1 MRFANKRKSKM
12 KIIAPFFVLIIAATS
27 STQAQSIPQENKPM
41 YRIQISL
48 GEHVITGSLDNTPT
62 ARDFVKQL
70 PLTLELED
78 YGSTEKIAYPPNK
91 LTTQSAPAGIDPT
104 VGDIAY
110 YAPWGNFALF
120 YKDFGYSKGLIR
132 LGRITSGMEHLKY
145 PGTKQ
150 ATIKLI
156 SND

>member
-1 MRFANKRKSKM
+1 M
-12 KIIAPFFVLIIAATS
+12 KIIKILFTLIFAVAS

-41 YRIQISL
+41 YRIQIIL
-48 GEHVITGSLDNTPT
+48 GEHVIIGSLDGNPT
-62 ARDFVKQL
+62 VRDFVKQL
-70 PLTLELED
+70 PLTLEFED

-91 LTTQSAPAGIDPT
+91 LTAQGAPAGIDPSI
-104 VGDIAY
+104 GDIAY
-110 YAPWGNFALF
+110 YAPWGNLALF
-120 YKDFGYSKGLIR
+120 YNDFGYSKGLIR
-132 LGRITSGMEHLKY
+132 LGRITNGAEHLKY

>member
-1 MRFANKRKSKM
+1 MRFANKRKSRLR
-12 KIIAPFFVLIIAATS
+12 IIRAIFAMIFAVAS
-27 STQAQSIPQENKPM
+27 SAQAQSIPQENKSM

-48 GEHVITGSLDNTPT
+48 GEHVITGSLDDTPT
-62 ARDFVKQL
+62 ARDFIKQL

-91 LTTQSAPAGIDPT
+91 LTTQSAPAGMDPT

-110 YAPWGNFALF
+110 YAPWGNLALF

-132 LGRITSGMEHLKY
+132 LGRITSGVEYLKY

>member
-1 MRFANKRKSKM
+1 M
-12 KIIAPFFVLIIAATS
+12 KIISALFALTIAVALNA
-27 STQAQSIPQENKPM
+27 QAQSIPQENKPM
-41 YRIQISL
+41 YRIQITL
-48 GEHVITGSLDNTPT
+48 GEHVITASLDDTPT
-62 ARDFVKQL
+62 ARDFIKQL

-91 LTTQSAPAGIDPT
+91 LTSHSAPAGIDPT
-104 VGDIAY
+104 IGDIAY
-110 YAPWGNFALF
+110 YAPWGNLALF
-120 YKDFGYSKGLIR
+120 YKDFEYSKGLIR
-132 LGRITSGMEHLKY
+132 LGHVTSGVEHLKY

>member
-1 MRFANKRKSKM
+1 MRFADKRKSRM
-12 KIIAPFFVLIIAATS
+12 KIIAPFLALVIAAAS
-27 STQAQSIPQENKPM
+27 STQAQSTPQENKAM
-41 YRIQISL
+41 YRIQINL
-48 GEHVITGSLDNTPT
+48 GEHVMTGSIDDTPT
-62 ARDFVKQL
+62 ARDFIKQL
-70 PLTLELED
+70 PLRLELED

-91 LTTQSAPAGIDPT
+91 LTTQRAPAGIDPT
-104 VGDIAY
+104 IGDIAY
-110 YAPWGNFALF
+110 YAPWGNLAFF

-132 LGRITSGMEHLKY
+132 LGRITNGVEYLKY

>member
-1 MRFANKRKSKM
+1 MRFANKRKTRM
-12 KIIAPFFVLIIAATS
+12 KIIAPFFALIIAAALS
-27 STQAQSIPQENKPM
+27 AQAQSITQENKSM
-41 YRIQISL
+41 YLIQINL
-48 GEHVITGSLDNTPT
+48 GEHVITGSIDDTPT
-62 ARDFVKQL
+62 ARDFIKQL

-91 LTTQSAPAGIDPT
+91 LTSQGAPAGIDPT
-104 VGDIAY
+104 IGDIAY
-110 YAPWGNFALF
+110 YAPWGNLALF

-132 LGRITSGMEHLKY
+132 LGRINNGVEHLIY
-145 PGTKQ
+145 PGNKK

>member
-1 MRFANKRKSKM
+1 M
-12 KIIAPFFVLIIAATS
+12 KIIAPFFALITAVALS
-27 STQAQSIPQENKPM
+27 AQAQSIPQENKSM
-41 YRIQISL
+41 YRIQIIL
-48 GEHVITGSLDNTPT
+48 GEHVITGSLDDTPSV
-62 ARDFVKQL
+62 RDFVKQL

-91 LTTQSAPAGIDPT
+91 LATQSAPAGIDPT

-110 YAPWGNFALF
+110 YAPWGNLALF

-132 LGRITSGMEHLKY
+132 LGRITSGVEYLKY